1 MNTGIYESLINKII
15 RSRIDELDKSVFYI
29 QEQTIDKAE
38 AIKLLSQ
45 YFSVVLQKALTLL
58 DDKEGINKHIKLC
71 NTLVKT
77 LSNEMQAQDFSDDI
91 IEIEGKVLSAVLNR
105 IDHNHRDL
113 VRYVQEITPASR
125 LIHSELFTGG
135 NSSISL
141 DTELV
146 KEIRSSDRIDLLV
159 SFIKLQGF
167 NLLSPALTE
176 FTNRGGKLRVLST
189 TYMGATDAKAIKGLS
204 ELKNTSIKISYNT
217 SNERLH
223 AKAYLFHRN
232 TGFHTG
238 YIGSSN
244 FSRTALTKGL
254 EWNLKITTNE
264 VSHIIDKFQKTFESY
279 WASPDFEEFFYERDY
294 DKLSKALRNGRT
306 GSTPGSTTFF
316 DLEPKNFQKEILEKL
331 QTERLAH
338 GRFKNLVVAATGTGK
353 TIISAFDFKQF
364 RKGDLGIKFLFVAHR
379 KEILQQAQITY
390 QAVLKDE
397 NFGEL
402 WVDGNKPN
410 SFQSVFAS
418 IQTLNNHIETIT
430 LSSDYYD
437 YIVID
442 EVHHLTATS
451 YRSILKKFDPKV
463 LLGLTATPER
473 MDGGNILADFDGHIA
488 TDIRLP
494 EALNNKLLC
503 PFNYYGITDNTDIS
517 HLTWT
522 RGRYDSSEL
531 TNVYTANDSRV
542 RSIINNIEK
551 YIADPGL
558 SCTLGFCAS
567 QVHAKYMAEKFLLAN
582 YKAAYLVGSEAAER
596 AEIRRKLRS
605 REINFLFVVD
615 IFNEGVDIPEIDA
628 VLFLRPTE
636 SLTIFLQQLGRGLR
650 LCEGKDSLTV
660 LDFVGNARPEYDF
673 EKKFRALI
681 GKTNRPTIVEIQED
695 FPRLPLGC
703 TIILE
708 KKAKEIV
715 LKNISRATRSTRN
728 DLINKINSF
737 GHETEMEFNLSNF
750 VDLNNIPLQVIYR
763 NGGWKRLC
771 AIAGKIPDFHNDME
785 EKIVKVVSQK
795 WLSTRSLSYF
805 QFILKIVDMKFKVSV
820 EELSTEE
827 QIMCLMLH
835 FDIHQSDKT
844 FKNLNESIHAISESQ
859 VMISE
864 IKEVISVLLDKID
877 YLEKE
882 INLHFNQP
890 LKLHSRY
897 TRDQIL
903 AAFGISTFENRS
915 SNREGVAFNAKINT
929 ELLFIDLIK
938 SEKNYSP
945 TTMYNDYS
953 INDILFHW
961 QSQNSASPETPKG
974 ISYLTHQQIGKTI
987 LLFVREQSKDEFGN
1001 TMGYV
1006 FLGDASFV
1014 SNVGAKP
1021 MNITW
1026 ELKEPIPPYLWNAS
1040 AKMVVA

>member
-1 MNTGIYESLINKII
+1 MNTGIYETLINKIV
-15 RSRIDELDKSVFYI
+15 RARLDELDSNEFFI

-45 YFSVVLQKALTLL
+45 YFSIVLQKALTLIE
-58 DDKEGINKHIKLC
+58 DKEGIGKQIKLC
-71 NTLVKT
+71 NRLVKA
-77 LSNEMQAQDFSDDI
+77 LSDEIRSQDFSDNI
-91 IEIEGKVLSAVLNR
+91 IEIEGKILTAVLNR
-105 IDHNHRDL
+105 IDHNQRDL
-113 VRYVQEITPASR
+113 VGYVQEITPSSR

-141 DTELV
+141 DTELI
-146 KEIRSSDRIDLLV
+146 KEIKSADRIDLLV

-167 NLLSPALTE
+167 NLLAAALAE

-204 ELKNTSIKISYNT
+204 ELKNTSIKISYNN

-232 TGFHTG
+232 SGFHTG

-264 VSHIIDKFQKTFESY
+264 VSHIIDKFEKTFESY
-279 WASPDFEEFFYERDY
+279 WANSDFEEFDFERDY
-294 DKLSKALRNGRT
+294 SKLSKALNNGRN
-306 GSTPGSTTFF
+306 GSTPGFVTFF

-331 QTERLAH
+331 QTERVAH
-338 GRFKNLVVAATGTGK
+338 GRYKNLIVAATGTGK
-353 TIISAFDFKQF
+353 TIISAFDFKDF
-364 RKGDLGIKFLFVAHR
+364 RKGDSGINFLFVAHR
-379 KEILQQAQITY
+379 KEILQQAQSTY

-410 SFQSVFAS
+410 SYQIVFAS
-418 IQTLNNHIETIT
+418 VQSLNNHIESIKLTP
-430 LSSDYYD
+430 DYYD

-442 EVHHLTATS
+442 EVHHLTANS
-451 YRSILKKFDPKV
+451 YRSILKKFTPQV

-473 MDGGNILADFDGHIA
+473 MDGGDILADFDGHIA
-488 TDIRLP
+488 ADIRLP

-503 PFNYYGITDNTDIS
+503 PFHYYGITDNTDIS
-517 HLTWT
+517 HITWT
-522 RGRYDSSEL
+522 KGRYDSSEL
-531 TNVYTANDSRV
+531 TKIYTSNDSRV

-551 YIADPGL
+551 YIADPEL

-582 YKAAYLVGSEAAER
+582 YKAAYLVGSETEER

-615 IFNEGVDIPEIDA
+615 IFNEGVDIPEIDT

-703 TIILE
+703 SIILE
-708 KKAKEIV
+708 KKAKESI
-715 LKNISRATRSTRN
+715 LQNISKATRSN
-728 DLINKINSF
+728 KADLINKMRTF
-737 GHETEMEFNLSNF
+737 GQHTEMDFNLLNF
-750 VDLNNIPLQVIYR
+750 IDLYNIPLQVIYK

-771 AIAGKIPDFHNDME
+771 ALAGKIPEFQSAME
-785 EKIVKVVSQK
+785 EKIVIATLLK

-805 QFILKIVDMKFKVSV
+805 KFILKLARLNFKVQID
-820 EELSTEE
+820 ELSAEE
-827 QIMCLMLH
+827 QTMCLMLH
-835 FDIHQSDKT
+835 FDIQQTDT
-844 FKNLNESIHAISESQ
+844 VFRTLQESINAIGENPI
-859 VMISE
+859 MISE
-864 IKEVISVLLDKID
+864 IEEVTSILIDKID

-903 AAFGISTFENRS
+903 AAFGISTFERRS
-915 SNREGVAFNAKINT
+915 SNREGVAFNVQVNT
-929 ELLFIDLIK
+929 ELLFIDLFK
-938 SEKNYSP
+938 SEKHYSP
-945 TTMYNDYS
+945 TTMYHDYS

-961 QSQNSASPETPKG
+961 QSQNSASPETQKG
-974 ISYLTHQQIGKTI
+974 KSYLMQKENGKTI

-1014 SNVGAKP
+1014 SNIGAKP

-1026 ELKEPIPPYLWNAS
+1026 RLREPIPPYLWNAS
-1040 AKMVVA
+1040 AKMVVG